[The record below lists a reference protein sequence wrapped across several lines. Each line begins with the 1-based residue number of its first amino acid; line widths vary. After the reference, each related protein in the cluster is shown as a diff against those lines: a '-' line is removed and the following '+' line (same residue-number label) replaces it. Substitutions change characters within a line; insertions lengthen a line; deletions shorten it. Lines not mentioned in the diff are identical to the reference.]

1 MYRRKESRI
10 DIKLE
15 ILIWFKEWAKAAADK
30 IIALID
36 NIQEERSVRFTRIV
50 PKCKEPI
57 KI

>member
-15 ILIWFKEWAKAAADK
+15 ILIWFKEWAKAAADE

-36 NIQEERSVRFTRIV
+36 NIHAYCAKMQRANQNMIG
-50 PKCKEPI
+50 
-57 KI
+57 